1 MKLIIPLTVAFL
13 VVSPAAQAACFADYK
28 AKRDDPL
35 RLHYGVAE
43 IMGACSLEGALV
55 ELTPRLAA
63 DDWQLLNVLG
73 VFDDAGLEERQDSA
87 GENYLRY

>member
-1 MKLIIPLTVAFL
+1 MKRIIPLTIIFL
-13 VVSPAAQAACFADYK
+13 VVSSAAQALCYADYQ

-35 RLHYGVAE
+35 RLHYGVAK
-43 IMGACSLEGALV
+43 IIGACSLEGALV

-63 DDWQLLNVLG
+63 GDWQLLNILG
-73 VFDDAGLEERQDSA
+73 VFDDAGLEERQESA

>member
-1 MKLIIPLTVAFL
+1 MKPIIPLTLAIVL
-13 VVSPAAQAACFADYK
+13 LSSAAQAVCYADYK

-63 DDWQLLNVLG
+63 DNWQLLNVLG
-73 VFDDAGLEERQDSA
+73 VFEDDGLEERQDSA
-87 GENYLRY
+87 GEYYLRY

>member
-1 MKLIIPLTVAFL
+1 MKNLIHITFAIL
-13 VVSPAAQAACFADYK
+13 VVSSTAQAACFVDYK

-35 RLHYGVAE
+35 QLHYGVAE
-43 IMGACSLEGALV
+43 IIGTCLLEDALV

-63 DDWQLLNVLG
+63 EDWQLLNILSVFNDDGLG
-73 VFDDAGLEERQDSA
+73 KRLVNA